1 LRGGEGNDSGAR
13 VDFLPALLY
22 FPKRTLR
29 EPRRTMTNESSVVE
43 VTLESDLKNV
53 EVADEIS
60 RRVTTT
66 AGFAEEERE
75 QIEMAIHESLINAI
89 WHGNK
94 NDGTK
99 QVWMRYAIL
108 ADRLEVRIRDQGE
121 GFDLNAV
128 RDPLQEENL
137 LRVSGRGIFLIRSFM
152 DEFRVEKLREGG
164 TEVTMIKRIDSNRK
178 PNQGGTEREHE
189 GDNTPS

>member
-1 LRGGEGNDSGAR
+1 
-13 VDFLPALLY
+13 
-22 FPKRTLR
+22 
-29 EPRRTMTNESSVVE
+29 MTNDSSVVE
-43 VTLESDLKNV
+43 VKLESNLKNV

-60 RRVTTT
+60 RRVSSR
-66 AGFAEEERE
+66 AGFDEEERE

-94 NDGTK
+94 NDASK
-99 QVWMRYAIL
+99 QVWMRYQIL
-108 ADRLEVRIRDQGE
+108 EDRLEVRIRDQGE
-121 GFDLNAV
+121 GFDVNAV
-128 RDPLQEENL
+128 ADPLREENL

-164 TEVTMIKRIDSNRK
+164 TEVIMVKRFNSNRK